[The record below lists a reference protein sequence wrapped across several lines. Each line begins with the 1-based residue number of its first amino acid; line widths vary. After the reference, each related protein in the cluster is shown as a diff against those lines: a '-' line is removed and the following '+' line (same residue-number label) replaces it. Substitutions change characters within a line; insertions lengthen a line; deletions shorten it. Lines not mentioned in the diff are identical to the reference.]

1 MPYKLRKKPRTNL
14 YWVVNTETAKKH
26 SYDAL
31 DKPTAIKQMRA
42 LYANE
47 GTEMPEI
54 KVVKKNP
61 NRVRYPKGS
70 DLARERMAHARS
82 KKKIFQ
88 DRQPEELQS

>member
-1 MPYKLRKKPRTNL
+1 MPYKLRKKPRQNL
-14 YWVVNTETAKKH
+14 YWVVNSETGKKH

-47 GTEMPEI
+47 GNEMPEI

-61 NRVRYPKGS
+61 NRMRYPKDS

>member
-1 MPYKLRKKPRTNL
+1 MPYKLRKKPRANL
-14 YWVVNTETAKKH
+14 YWVVNSETGKKH
-26 SYDAL
+26 SYEAL

-47 GTEMPEI
+47 GNEMPEV

-61 NRVRYPKGS
+61 NRMRYPKDS

-88 DRQPEELQS
+88 TEESPSV

>member
-1 MPYKLRKKPRTNL
+1 M
-14 YWVVNTETAKKH
+14 YWVVNTETGKKH

-47 GTEMPEI
+47 GQEMPEI
-54 KVVKKNP
+54 KVIKKNP

-88 DRQPEELQS
+88 VEELESV